1 MTADSVMPRDN
12 TVYPADAAGGL
23 YLGMVATGAA
33 KVDVHGYGSSL
44 VVSVVSVG
52 GVIRSGIV

>member
-1 MTADSVMPRDN
+1 
-12 TVYPADAAGGL
+12 
-23 YLGMVATGAA
+23 MVATGAA
-33 KVDVHGYGSSL
+33 KVDVHGYGSSF